1 MPQKRSSIATRT
13 CASGRTSQS
22 FVQNPGGRRAA
33 YTTRAIRIATAK
45 VPGRMWRKAME
56 QPAAV
61 FPASPFLFAAALRG
75 GAVSRWV
82 QGAGHRLFPGVIT
95 PRARRLISISAG
107 PSPRTRPSA
116 MTGMGGRASILIL
129 RVQKRRIR
137 GSSSSRAFGGRRSRA
152 GQLGQVPE
160 KQQVEQAVLKGPRY
174 PDR

>member
-1 MPQKRSSIATRT
+1 
-13 CASGRTSQS
+13 
-22 FVQNPGGRRAA
+22 
-33 YTTRAIRIATAK
+33 
-45 VPGRMWRKAME
+45 
-56 QPAAV
+56 
-61 FPASPFLFAAALRG
+61 
-75 GAVSRWV
+75 
-82 QGAGHRLFPGVIT
+82 
-95 PRARRLISISAG
+95 
-107 PSPRTRPSA
+107 